1 MELKYVEGI
10 KNLSGGYDFDF
21 MTEHPLYTK
30 RKKQWQQIYDWIEGS
45 DAVKAKAE
53 QYIPRGLG
61 MSDARYKA
69 YVDRAVLVNYVSQ
82 THDGTHGMIFRRK
95 PQVAIPEGMV
105 SVVDNINR
113 EGSDL
118 YQFLS
123 DSVSDL
129 MITGFGGWL
138 ADYPVANPDLNLY
151 DAEKMGFRAY
161 ATYYSAMNIINWK
174 YEVVGGTKIPV
185 YIVLREKIEIPG
197 SSIFSHEEGYQ
208 YRILMIDEE
217 GNYIQRLMKPYAANL
232 FTQED
237 ISFTVRGKHI
247 NFIPFVFAPSNI
259 PDVPMLKH
267 ICDVNIGHL
276 RKSADYENAVHLTTY
291 PTGYVTGESPQMDK
305 NKNIQPIY
313 LGSDQFIM
321 FPNKDAKVGMLDY
334 AGNGLVHNE
343 EALRASELQM
353 VVLGSRIITPEKGIS
368 ETAESA
374 NIHRAGENA
383 KLATFANNVSV
394 GATKLLNILAYLQGV
409 EQNCQVVLN
418 TDYETQGFDANAL
431 NAMANIFE
439 KGKLPLIVLY
449 SMMMKGE
456 FMDPNMT
463 FDDYVELLDL
473 ENSGLTPKEVYE
485 AYKLFKDPKTRKQ
498 VKVAPRRRISEEDK
512 NPVKKDL
519 EDRKEVE

>member
-1 MELKYVEGI
+1 
-10 KNLSGGYDFDF
+10 
-21 MTEHPLYTK
+21 
-30 RKKQWQQIYDWIEGS
+30 
-45 DAVKAKAE
+45 
-53 QYIPRGLG
+53 
-61 MSDARYKA
+61 
-69 YVDRAVLVNYVSQ
+69 
-82 THDGTHGMIFRRK
+82 
-95 PQVAIPEGMV
+95 
-105 SVVDNINR
+105 
-113 EGSDL
+113 
-118 YQFLS
+118 
-123 DSVSDL
+123 
-129 MITGFGGWL
+129 
-138 ADYPVANPDLNLY
+138 
-151 DAEKMGFRAY
+151 
-161 ATYYSAMNIINWK
+161 
-174 YEVVGGTKIPV
+174 
-185 YIVLREKIEIPG
+185 
-197 SSIFSHEEGYQ
+197 
-208 YRILMIDEE
+208 
-217 GNYIQRLMKPYAANL
+217 
-232 FTQED
+232 
-237 ISFTVRGKHI
+237 
-247 NFIPFVFAPSNI
+247 
-259 PDVPMLKH
+259 
-267 ICDVNIGHL
+267 
-276 RKSADYENAVHLTTY
+276 
-291 PTGYVTGESPQMDK
+291 
-305 NKNIQPIY
+305 
-313 LGSDQFIM
+313 
-321 FPNKDAKVGMLDY
+321 
-334 AGNGLVHNE
+334 
-343 EALRASELQM
+343 M

-498 VKVAPRRRISEEDK
+498 VKVAPRRRILEEDK